1 MTANKSKSYLGH
13 YPGPDSHNKDKAQ
26 VVLDLPNYT
35 TNK

>member
-1 MTANKSKSYLGH
+1 MTANKSKSYLSY

-26 VVLDLPNYT
+26 VVLDLSNYA